1 MINRSGITLDG
12 TLIEQGRGRQ
22 PLIFPFDS
30 FTITGRP
37 RCVGAVKHRAKRR
50 VSVKLV
56 DSFLVP
62 KATGRAFV
70 VQKGQLLRIS
80 QPEGPRVVDFNAFN
94 RDNCRELFGS
104 SVTRRQVGI
113 HPSVG
118 DQLFSC
124 PPWERP
130 MFTIAADTVKHE
142 PSPSGTRSHDV
153 LSGRCSRVRRL
164 QQYGSDSPGCQE
176 ILAAAIEAFGLT
188 SDYVHDP
195 FNIFMKTGLN
205 KVGRSFW
212 EESDAVKGDYIDLL
226 ANMTCIVAISA
237 CPGRSSGQGTDPAG
251 VELYENS

>member
-1 MINRSGITLDG
+1 LCPHMINRSGITLDG

-22 PLIFPFDS
+22 PLIFPLDS

-104 SVTRRQVGI
+104 SVTRRQVGMMLSI
-113 HPSVG
+113 FRECG
-118 DQLFSC
+118 TSC
-124 PPWERP
+124 ASC
-130 MFTIAADTVKHE
+130 I
-142 PSPSGTRSHDV
+142 SPKCD
-153 LSGRCSRVRRL
+153 
-164 QQYGSDSPGCQE
+164 
-176 ILAAAIEAFGLT
+176 
-188 SDYVHDP
+188 
-195 FNIFMKTGLN
+195 K
-205 KVGRSFW
+205 
-212 EESDAVKGDYIDLL
+212 
-226 ANMTCIVAISA
+226 
-237 CPGRSSGQGTDPAG
+237 RSSRAVNVSFMLCHCWEGC
-251 VELYENS
+251 Y